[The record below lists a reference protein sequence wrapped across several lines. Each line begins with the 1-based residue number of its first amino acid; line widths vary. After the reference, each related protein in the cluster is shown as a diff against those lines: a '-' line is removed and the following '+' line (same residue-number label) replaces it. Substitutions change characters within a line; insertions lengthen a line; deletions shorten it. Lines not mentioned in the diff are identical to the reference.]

1 MKLKRFLSLFFVVL
15 LAVCIPCAFL
25 AGCNGN
31 SGDDGTDG
39 NTSNNGSNGDKT
51 YTGDAIFTE
60 GMTLAQLRAATENIY
75 NFTVEY
81 QWGETES
88 EANSYSNGKTVLKY
102 DDYDYYKYDYEDWL
116 SIENGVDHSYVAE
129 LFGFCQDG
137 YYYDYYDYFYRYGSE
152 EEGEKSIKK
161 SLLTN
166 VDVDSYKYP
175 LLWEV
180 GIEYLTDGEAGLKVN
195 EEEIAPEDYQV
206 TSSYVRLKGSVL
218 EYGYTAVGKEGT
230 SHEGETTQWD
240 IKIYGVNATVVD
252 TGKIQSEL
260 ADAEWHDEVWYN
272 QCHYMKDVDKDG
284 NEYYYV
290 YSGGGNGVE
299 DTINTLPVKPR
310 ES

>member
-1 MKLKRFLSLFFVVL
+1 MKFKRFLSLFFVVL

-39 NTSNNGSNGDKT
+39 NTSNNGSNSDKT

-75 NFTVEY
+75 NFTVEA
-81 QWGETES
+81 QWGGTES
-88 EANSYSNGKTVLKY
+88 EANSYYNGKTVFKF
-102 DDYDYYKYDYEDWL
+102 DDYDYYEYEDCL
-116 SIENGVDHSYVAE
+116 SIENGVDDYSYVSE
-129 LFGFCQDG
+129 GFSFCQDG
-137 YYYDYYDYFYRYGSE
+137 YYYYYDYFYDYFYRYGSE
-152 EEGEKSIKK
+152 EGKIIEK

-166 VDVDSYKYP
+166 VDSYKFS
-175 LLWEV
+175 LLWEG
-180 GIEYLTDGEAGLKVN
+180 GIDDLTDGEAGLKVN
-195 EEEIAPEDYQV
+195 AEEIASKDYQV

-218 EYGYTAVGKEGT
+218 EYGYTTVGKAGT
-230 SHEGETTQWD
+230 SYEGETEQYD
-240 IKIYGVNATVVD
+240 IKIYGVNATVID

-260 ADAEWHDEVWYN
+260 ADAEWNDEVWYN
-272 QCHYMKDVDKDG
+272 GYHYMKDVDKDG

-290 YSGGGNGVE
+290 YSGGGNGAE
-299 DTINTLPVKPR
+299 ETINTLPVKPR

>member
-1 MKLKRFLSLFFVVL
+1 MKFKRFLSLFFVVL

-75 NFTVEY
+75 NYTFEY
-81 QWGETES
+81 QWGGTES
-88 EANSYSNGKTVLKY
+88 EANSYYNDKTVFKI
-102 DDYDYYKYDYEDWL
+102 DDYDYYVYEDGL
-116 SIENGVDHSYVAE
+116 SIENGVDDYSYVSE
-129 LFGFCQDG
+129 EFSFCQDG
-137 YYYDYYDYFYRYGSE
+137 YYYYYDYFYRYGSE
-152 EEGEKSIKK
+152 EEKSIEK

-166 VDVDSYKYP
+166 VDSYKFS
-175 LLWEV
+175 LWESDIDYLTV
-180 GIEYLTDGEAGLKVN
+180 LTDGEAGLKVK
-195 EEEIAPEDYQV
+195 EIASKYFQV

-218 EYGYTAVGKEGT
+218 EYGYTLVGKEGT
-230 SHEGETTQWD
+230 SREGETEQYD
-240 IKIYGVNATVVD
+240 AKIYGVNATVVD
-252 TGKIQSEL
+252 TSKIQSEL
-260 ADAEWHDEVWYN
+260 ADAEWDDEVWYN
-272 QCHYMKDVDKDG
+272 GYHYMKDVDKDG

-290 YSGGGNGVE
+290 YSGGGNGAE
-299 DTINTLPVKPR
+299 ETINTLPVKPR

>member
-1 MKLKRFLSLFFVVL
+1 MKFKRFLIVFFVVL

-39 NTSNNGSNGDKT
+39 NTSDNDKT

-81 QWGETES
+81 QWERTES
-88 EANSYSNGKTVLKY
+88 EANSYYKGKTKFKF
-102 DDYDYYKYDYEDWL
+102 DDYDYYEYEDCL
-116 SIENGVDHSYVAE
+116 SIKNGVDHSYVAE
-129 LFGFCQDG
+129 VFGFCQDG
-137 YYYDYYDYFYRYGSE
+137 YYYNYDYFYRYGSE

-166 VDVDSYKYP
+166 VDLEVCV
-175 LLWEV
+175 LWYDLENLF
-180 GIEYLTDGEAGLKVN
+180 IDGEAGFEIN
-195 EEEIAPEDYQV
+195 EDEIAYENYQV

-218 EYGYTAVGKEGT
+218 EYGYTRVGKEGT
-230 SHEGETTQWD
+230 SREGETEQCD
-240 IKIYGVNATVVD
+240 FKFYGVNATVID

-272 QCHYMKDVDKDG
+272 RCHYMKDVDKDG

>member
-1 MKLKRFLSLFFVVL
+1 MKFKRFLSLFFVVL

-39 NTSNNGSNGDKT
+39 NTSNNDSNGDKT

-81 QWGETES
+81 QFGGTES
-88 EANSYSNGKTVLKY
+88 EANSYYNGKTVFKF
-102 DDYDYYKYDYEDWL
+102 DDYDYYEYEDCL
-116 SIENGVDHSYVAE
+116 SIENGVDDYSYVYE
-129 LFGFCQDG
+129 GFSFCQDG
-137 YYYDYYDYFYRYGSE
+137 YYYDYDYDYRYGSE
-152 EEGEKSIKK
+152 EEKSIEKS
-161 SLLTN
+161 LFTN
-166 VDVDSYKYP
+166 VDSYKFS
-175 LLWEV
+175 LWEE

-195 EEEIAPEDYQV
+195 EEEIASKDYQV
-206 TSSYVRLKGSVL
+206 TSSYVRLKGRVL
-218 EYGYTAVGKEGT
+218 EFGWSEEGKPGT
-230 SHEGETTQWD
+230 SYEGETEQYD
-240 IKIYGVNATVVD
+240 VKVYGVNATVVD

-260 ADAEWHDEVWYN
+260 ADAEWDDEVWYN
-272 QCHYMKDVDKDG
+272 GYHYMKDVDKDG

-290 YSGGGNGVE
+290 YSGGGNGAE
-299 DTINTLPVKPR
+299 ETINTLPVKPR

>member
-1 MKLKRFLSLFFVVL
+1 MKFKRFLSLFFVVL

-39 NTSNNGSNGDKT
+39 NNSDNGSNGDKT

-81 QWGETES
+81 QWGGTES
-88 EANSYSNGKTVLKY
+88 EANSYYNGKSVFKY
-102 DDYDYYKYDYEDWL
+102 DDYDYYQYEDEL
-116 SIENGVDHSYVAE
+116 SIENGVDDYSYVSE
-129 LFGFCQDG
+129 WFSFCQDG
-137 YYYDYYDYFYRYGSE
+137 YYYDYYYDYDYRYGSE
-152 EEGEKSIKK
+152 EEKSIGK

-166 VDVDSYKYP
+166 VDSYKFS
-175 LLWEV
+175 LWEE
-180 GIEYLTDGEAGLKVN
+180 GIEYLTLTDGEAGLKVN
-195 EEEIAPEDYQV
+195 EEEIASEDYQV

-218 EYGYTAVGKEGT
+218 EYGWTAVGKAGMSYEGKT
-230 SHEGETTQWD
+230 EQYD

-252 TGKIQSEL
+252 TSKIQSEL

-272 QCHYMKDVDKDG
+272 GYHYIKDVDKDG
-284 NEYYYV
+284 NEYYYI
-290 YSGGGNGVE
+290 GGSDNSE
-299 DTINTLPVKPR
+299 AEPEKTINTLPVKPR

>member
-1 MKLKRFLSLFFVVL
+1 MKFKRFLSLFFIVL

-39 NTSNNGSNGDKT
+39 NTSDNGSNGDKT

-81 QWGETES
+81 QFGGTES
-88 EANSYSNGKTVLKY
+88 EANSYYNGKTVFKF
-102 DDYDYYKYDYEDWL
+102 DDYDYYEYEDCL
-116 SIENGVDHSYVAE
+116 SIENGVDDYSYVYE
-129 LFGFCQDG
+129 GFSFCQDG
-137 YYYDYYDYFYRYGSE
+137 YYYDYDYDYRYGSE
-152 EEGEKSIKK
+152 EEKSIEK

-166 VDVDSYKYP
+166 VDVDSYKIS
-175 LLWEV
+175 LWEH
-180 GIEYLTDGEAGLKVN
+180 IEYFFTDGEAGLEIN
-195 EEEIAPEDYQV
+195 EDEIAYEDYQV

-218 EYGYTAVGKEGT
+218 EYGYTLVGKEGT
-230 SHEGETTQWD
+230 WSEGESMQD
-240 IKIYGVNATVVD
+240 DFKIYGVNATVVD

-260 ADAEWHDEVWYN
+260 ADAEWDDEVWYN
-272 QCHYMKDVDKDG
+272 GYHYMKDVDKDG

-299 DTINTLPVKPR
+299 ETINTLPVKPR

>member
-1 MKLKRFLSLFFVVL
+1 MKFKRFLSLFFVVL

-39 NTSNNGSNGDKT
+39 NTSDNGSNSDKT
-51 YTGDAIFTE
+51 GSGDEIFTE

-81 QWGETES
+81 QFGGTES
-88 EANSYSNGKTVLKY
+88 EANSYYNGKTVFKF
-102 DDYDYYKYDYEDWL
+102 DDYDYYEYEDCL
-116 SIENGVDHSYVAE
+116 SIENGVDDYSYVYE
-129 LFGFCQDG
+129 GFSFCQDG
-137 YYYDYYDYFYRYGSE
+137 YYYDYDYDYRYGSE
-152 EEGEKSIKK
+152 EEKSIEK

-166 VDVDSYKYP
+166 VDSYKFS
-175 LLWEV
+175 LWEE

-195 EEEIAPEDYQV
+195 EEKIASEDYQV

-218 EYGYTAVGKEGT
+218 EFGWSEEGKPGT
-230 SHEGETTQWD
+230 SYEGETEQYD
-240 IKIYGVNATVVD
+240 AKIYGVNATVVD
-252 TGKIQSEL
+252 TSKIQSEL
-260 ADAEWHDEVWYN
+260 ADAEWDDEVWYN
-272 QCHYMKDVDKDG
+272 GYHYVKDVDKDG

-290 YSGGGNGVE
+290 YSGGGNGAE
-299 DTINTLPVKPR
+299 ETINTLPVKPR

>member
-1 MKLKRFLSLFFVVL
+1 MKFKRFLSLFFIVL

-39 NTSNNGSNGDKT
+39 NTSDNGSNGDKT

-81 QWGETES
+81 QFGGTES
-88 EANSYSNGKTVLKY
+88 EANSYYNGKTVFKF
-102 DDYDYYKYDYEDWL
+102 DDYDYYEYEDCL
-116 SIENGVDHSYVAE
+116 SIENGVDDYSYVYE
-129 LFGFCQDG
+129 GFSFCQDG
-137 YYYDYYDYFYRYGSE
+137 YYYDYDYDYRYGSE
-152 EEGEKSIKK
+152 EEKSIEK

-166 VDVDSYKYP
+166 VDVDSYKIS
-175 LLWEV
+175 LWEH
-180 GIEYLTDGEAGLKVN
+180 IEYFFTDGEAGLEIN
-195 EEEIAPEDYQV
+195 EEEIASEDYQV

-218 EYGYTAVGKEGT
+218 EYGYMYVGKEGT
-230 SHEGETTQWD
+230 SREGETEQYD
-240 IKIYGVNATVVD
+240 VKIYGVNATVVD

-260 ADAEWHDEVWYN
+260 ADAEWDDEVWYN
-272 QCHYMKDVDKDG
+272 GYHYMKDVDKDG

-299 DTINTLPVKPR
+299 ETINTLPVKP
-310 ES
+310 S

>member
-1 MKLKRFLSLFFVVL
+1 MKFKRFLSLFFVVL

-31 SGDDGTDG
+31 SDDDGTDG
-39 NTSNNGSNGDKT
+39 NTSNNDSNGDKT
-51 YTGDAIFTE
+51 GSGDEIFTE

-81 QWGETES
+81 QFGGTES
-88 EANSYSNGKTVLKY
+88 EANSYYNGKTVFKF
-102 DDYDYYKYDYEDWL
+102 DDYDYYEYEDCL
-116 SIENGVDHSYVAE
+116 SIENGVDDYSYVYE
-129 LFGFCQDG
+129 GFSFCQDG
-137 YYYDYYDYFYRYGSE
+137 YYYDYDYDYRYGSE
-152 EEGEKSIKK
+152 EEKSIEK

-166 VDVDSYKYP
+166 VDSYKFS
-175 LLWEV
+175 LWEE

-195 EEEIAPEDYQV
+195 EEEIASEDYQV

-218 EYGYTAVGKEGT
+218 EFGWSEEGKPGT
-230 SHEGETTQWD
+230 SYEGETEQYD
-240 IKIYGVNATVVD
+240 FKIYGVNATVID

-260 ADAEWHDEVWYN
+260 ADAEWDDEVWYN
-272 QCHYMKDVDKDG
+272 GYHYMKDVDKDG

-290 YSGGGNGVE
+290 YSGGGNGAE
-299 DTINTLPVKPR
+299 ETINTLPVKPR

>member
-1 MKLKRFLSLFFVVL
+1 MKFKRFLSLFFVVL

-39 NTSNNGSNGDKT
+39 NTSDNGSNGDKT
-51 YTGDAIFTE
+51 GSGDEIFTE
-60 GMTLAQLRAATENIY
+60 GMTLAQLRAATENVY
-75 NFTVEY
+75 NFTMEC
-81 QWGETES
+81 QWEGTES
-88 EANSYSNGKTVLKY
+88 EANSYYKGKTVFKF
-102 DDYDYYKYDYEDWL
+102 DDYDYYEYEDCL
-116 SIENGVDHSYVAE
+116 SIENGVDDYSYVSE
-129 LFGFCQDG
+129 RFGFCQDG
-137 YYYDYYDYFYRYGSE
+137 YYYYYDYFYRYGSE
-152 EEGEKSIKK
+152 EEKSIEK

-166 VDVDSYKYP
+166 VDSYKIP
-175 LLWEV
+175 LLDYY
-180 GIEYLTDGEAGLKVN
+180 IEDNLTDGEAGLEIN
-195 EEEIAPEDYQV
+195 EEIVSEDFQV

-230 SHEGETTQWD
+230 WSEGETEQED
-240 IKIYGVNATVVD
+240 IKVYGVNATVVD

-260 ADAEWHDEVWYN
+260 VNAEWKNEVWYN
-272 QCHYMKDVDKDG
+272 GYNYMKDVDKDG